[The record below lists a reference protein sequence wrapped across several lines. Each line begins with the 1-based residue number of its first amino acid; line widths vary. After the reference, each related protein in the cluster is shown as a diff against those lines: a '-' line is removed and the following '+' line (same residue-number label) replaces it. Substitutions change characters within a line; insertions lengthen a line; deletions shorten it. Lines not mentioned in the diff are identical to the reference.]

1 MHHLNEIELFK
12 ISGLSAKTIII
23 IIGSCVERNVL
34 TAGMV
39 G

>member
-23 IIGSCVERNVL
+23 IGSCVERNVL